1 MGPVVG
7 RLLFRFYRKSHGPQL
22 VNGYRMRLSTGN
34 AYPPLDMLAGSFES
48 ETTQLIASLVQPG
61 SFVID
66 IGAHVGYYTLIS
78 AGLAGANGKVL
89 AFEPDP
95 TNHSLLLGNIALN
108 GFQNITVVNKAV
120 SDRTGAG
127 VLFQTKLDSGR
138 HSTYQHDIP
147 LAGTVDIETV
157 SLDAILNEEGNPKVD
172 LIKIDVEGAE
182 LDVWR
187 GMGKLLASDDA
198 PKIIIEYHPMLLQGA
213 GVDAVQF
220 ARQIFSEGFKVQI
233 VDENNGLKESEESEI
248 QELADRLLEQQISVN
263 LFCVK

>member
-1 MGPVVG
+1 M
-7 RLLFRFYRKSHGPQL
+7 QL
-22 VNGYRMRLSTGN
+22 SSGN
-34 AYPPLDMLAGSFES
+34 AYPPLDMLAGSFET
-48 ETTQLIASLVQPG
+48 ETTQLIMNLVKPG

-66 IGAHVGYYTLIS
+66 IGAHVGYYTLIT
-78 AGLAGANGKVL
+78 AGLTGESGKVL

-95 TNHSLLLGNIALN
+95 TNHSLLLSNIELN
-108 GFQNITVVNKAV
+108 GFQNIAVVNKAV

-127 VLFQTKLDSGR
+127 ILFQTKLDSGR

-157 SLDAILNEEGNPKVD
+157 SLDDILKEQGNPKVD

-187 GMGKLLASDDA
+187 GMSKLLAGNDA

-213 GVDAVQF
+213 GVDPVQF
-220 ARQIFSEGFKVQI
+220 AGQIFSEGFNVQI
-233 VDENNGLKESEESEI
+233 VDENVGLKALTESEI
-248 QELADRLLEQQISVN
+248 QELADHLLEHQISVN